1 MNVLMI
7 YPEFPDTF
15 WSFKH
20 ALGFLGKKAAFPPLG
35 LLTIAG
41 LLPAEWKKK
50 LVDMN
55 VCKLKDKDI
64 EWADYVMISSMVV
77 QKKSAQEVIDRCR
90 RTGVRIIAGGPLF
103 STEPDSIAGIDH
115 LVLNEA

>member
-64 EWADYVMISSMVV
+64 EWADYVMISSFSSTVLRKDYDGPEEV
-77 QKKSAQEVIDRCR
+77 SAGGNRQMPQDRRQDNRR
-90 RTGVRIIAGGPLF
+90 RTAIQHRA
-103 STEPDSIAGIDH
+103 
-115 LVLNEA
+115 